1 MSADVIDEFWDVTLE
16 QDFFGV
22 SPREAESLE
31 RQLKEGAPL
40 LDVTDTYGARHLIA
54 RTAFLHM
61 HYSTPEYRASVR
73 EHNWEM
79 ARVRREHKGTL
90 GWVVDDNG

>member
-1 MSADVIDEFWDVTLE
+1 MTDIIDEFYDVTIE

-22 SPREAESLE
+22 SPSEAERLE
-31 RQLKEGAPL
+31 AALRAGDPIIEI
-40 LDVTDTYGARHLIA
+40 TDTYGARHVIAA
-54 RTAFLHM
+54 RTFLHM
-61 HYSTPEYRASVR
+61 HHSTPEYRAAVR

-79 ARVRREHKGTL
+79 ARARREHKQTL